1 MKLHEFQAKQI
12 FAEYGITVPKGVVVK
27 TPDEACKATQ
37 DFGGSAVIKA
47 QVHAGGRGKAGGVQ
61 LVRSSQE
68 AEETALNLLGKN
80 LVTHQTDGEG
90 VPVNLLLVEELADID
105 KELYVGL
112 TIDRD
117 FGGTVLIGSPYGG
130 MEIEEVA
137 ANNPEHIH
145 TEPIEPVIGLMS
157 YQTRRLGTKLG
168 LEQNKARATSR
179 VMDILYR
186 IFTENDCSLI
196 EINPLIITKQGDIVA
211 LDGKIDIEDDSLF
224 RHDEIRRLRD
234 RDQEDKLEAEASDLD
249 IAYVNLDG
257 NVGCLVN
264 GAGLAMA
271 TLDVANA
278 AGAAPANFLDV
289 GGGADDEKVAKAVG
303 IILSDPKVNRVLVNV
318 FGGILRCDI
327 AARGIVLAYSRVDS
341 HVPLVVRMLGT
352 NVDEGKEI
360 LANSGLTVTFANTLT
375 EAAEAIQKFDQ

>member
-1 MKLHEFQAKQI
+1 MKLHEFQAKKI
-12 FAEYGITVPKGVVVK
+12 FAEYGITVPRGVVVK
-27 TPDEACKATQ
+27 TPDEASKATQ

-61 LVRSSQE
+61 LVRSSEE
-68 AEETALNLLGKN
+68 AKETALNLLGNN
-80 LVTHQTDGEG
+80 LVTHQTDRDG
-90 VPVNLLLVEELADID
+90 VPVNLLLVEELANID
-105 KELYVGL
+105 KELYIGL

-137 ANNPEHIH
+137 ADSPEHIH

-157 YQTRRLGTKLG
+157 YQTRRLSTKLG
-168 LEQNKARATSR
+168 LDQNKARATSK

-196 EINPLIITKQGDIVA
+196 EINPLIITQQGDIVA

-224 RHDEIRRLRD
+224 RHEDIRKLRD

-341 HVPLVVRMLGT
+341 HIPLVVRMLGT

>member
-12 FAEYGITVPKGVVVK
+12 FAEYGITVPRGVVVK
-27 TPDEACKATQ
+27 TPDEACKAAQ

-47 QVHAGGRGKAGGVQ
+47 QVHAGGRGKAGVVQ
-61 LVRSSQE
+61 LVRSSQD

-168 LEQNKARATSR
+168 LDQNKARATSK

-375 EAAEAIQKFDQ
+375 EAAEAIQQFDQ

>member
-12 FAEYGITVPKGVVVK
+12 FAEYGITVPRGVVVK
-27 TPDEACKATQ
+27 TPDEACKAAQ

-145 TEPIEPVIGLMS
+145 TEPIEPLIGLMS

-168 LEQNKARATSR
+168 LDQNKARATSK

-375 EAAEAIQKFDQ
+375 EAAEAIQQFDQ

>member
-27 TPDEACKATQ
+27 TPDEACKAAQ

-168 LEQNKARATSR
+168 LDQNKARATSK

-375 EAAEAIQKFDQ
+375 EAAEAIQQFDQ

>member
-1 MKLHEFQAKQI
+1 MKLHEFQAKKI
-12 FAEYGITVPKGVVVK
+12 FAEYGITVPRGVVVK
-27 TPDEACKATQ
+27 TPDEASKATQ

-61 LVRSSQE
+61 LVRSSEE
-68 AEETALNLLGKN
+68 AKETALNLLGNN
-80 LVTHQTDGEG
+80 LVTHQTDRDG
-90 VPVNLLLVEELADID
+90 VPVNLLLVEELANID
-105 KELYVGL
+105 KELYIGL

-137 ANNPEHIH
+137 ADSPEHIH

-157 YQTRRLGTKLG
+157 YQTRRLSTKLG
-168 LEQNKARATSR
+168 LDQDKARATSK

-196 EINPLIITKQGDIVA
+196 EINPLIITQQGDIVA

-224 RHDEIRRLRD
+224 RHEDIRKLRD

-341 HVPLVVRMLGT
+341 HIPLVVRMLGT